1 MKTLSSSSSYSES
14 LALDCLFS
22 LSGSR
27 SAIADTVEAEVD
39 ADEAVA
45 VTNKAEPEPDGFG
58 AEILLQMHQVLA
70 MPEN

>member
-1 MKTLSSSSSYSES
+1 M
-14 LALDCLFS
+14 
-22 LSGSR
+22 SR
-27 SAIADTVEAEVD
+27 SSLADTVEAEVD
-39 ADEAVA
+39 ADKAVA

>member
-1 MKTLSSSSSYSES
+1 M
-14 LALDCLFS
+14 
-22 LSGSR
+22 SR
-27 SAIADTVEAEVD
+27 SPLADTVEAEVD

>member
-1 MKTLSSSSSYSES
+1 M
-14 LALDCLFS
+14 
-22 LSGSR
+22 SR
-27 SAIADTVEAEVD
+27 SPLADTVEAEVD

-58 AEILLQMHQVLA
+58 TEILLQMHQVLA

>member
-1 MKTLSSSSSYSES
+1 MES

-22 LSGSR
+22 LAVSR
-27 SAIADTVEAEVD
+27 SPLADTVEAEVD

-58 AEILLQMHQVLA
+58 TEILLQMHQVLA